1 MPLRKIIRSREGKM
15 NEWFKKLLTTIKEK
29 WAKWTAVQ
37 KGILIGIIVVVIVA
51 IVLMAT
57 LSSRPT
63 TVHLFNSPITDENE
77 REKIMYRL
85 DQDNVKAF
93 VSSDGYISVSDETTA
108 KKYRSK
114 LIAEGLEPTSIDAY
128 SLFDTTR
135 WSRTDFDDKVNWLRS
150 TEAALKGHLEDLDG
164 IQRANVILT
173 LPDDSL
179 FAADQKPVT
188 ASVIL
193 YARGGSNVLED
204 KKQIKG
210 IQHLILRSVEG
221 LKEENISIVDGATN
235 LEINDFSGMEAT
247 ERIDNIAK
255 EQKLILKLETQYSSS
270 VLAALKSTYSDNRV
284 RIANMKIDMDMSKR
298 QSTAKEYSGITIKK
312 DNPDTPYDDSEVRDN
327 LVVSS
332 ETVTKEWTGTGYNPE
347 GVAGTEGQNPPV
359 YSDMSNVIGKSTESG
374 VKVNNALNEKN
385 TTEEVSPSIDRV
397 TVSVNIDG
405 TWQYPLYDATGK
417 LQLSES
423 GGYKRNYIPIST
435 EELASVTKLV
445 QGAVGY
451 NKSRGDIVTV
461 TNIPFDRTDEFR
473 KEDLAYIKAQQT
485 KKTIMFILIGLA
497 VVLIAFVLFR
507 FISREIERRRRLREE
522 ELLRKQQAA
531 REQALWDAKEQGM
544 EVTMSVE
551 ERRRA
556 ELQEN
561 AIAMAKEHPEDV
573 AMLIRT
579 WLMEE

>member
-1 MPLRKIIRSREGKM
+1 M
-15 NEWFKKLLTTIKEK
+15 NEWFKKLLASFKEK

-51 IVLMAT
+51 IILMIS

-63 TVHLFNSPITDENE
+63 TVHLFNAKITDETE
-77 REKIMYRL
+77 RDKILFRL
-85 DQDNVKAF
+85 DKDNVKAY
-93 VSSDGYISVSDETTA
+93 VSSDGYISVDDEATA
-108 KKYRSK
+108 KKYSAI
-114 LIAEGLEPTSIDAY
+114 LIAEGLQPTEADAY
-128 SLFDTTR
+128 SLFDTTK
-135 WSRTDFDDKVNWLRS
+135 WSRTDFDDKVNWLRA
-150 TEAALKGHLEDLDG
+150 TEKVVQKQLLYLPG
-164 IQRANVILT
+164 IQTASVVLV
-173 LPDDSL
+173 LPDDDL
-179 FAADQKPVT
+179 FTTQQKPVT

-193 YARGGSNVLED
+193 TAKSGSDCLTD
-204 KKQIKG
+204 KKQIKS
-210 IQHLILRSVEG
+210 IQNLIRTCVEG
-221 LKEENISIVDGATN
+221 LTDENISIVDGNTN
-235 LEINDFSGMEAT
+235 LEVNDFTGMEAS
-247 ERIDNIAK
+247 ERVDIIAK
-255 EQKLILKLETQYSSS
+255 EQKEILKLETQYSSQ
-270 VLAALKSTYSDNRV
+270 VLAALKSTYSSNRV

-298 QSTAKEYSGITIKK
+298 SFTAKEYSGVTIKK
-312 DNPDTPYDDSEVRDN
+312 DNPDTPYDDSEIRDN

-347 GVAGTEGQNPPV
+347 GPAGVEGQNPPV
-359 YSDMSNVIGKSTESG
+359 YSDMTNVVGKSTETG
-374 VKVNNALNEKN
+374 VKQNNALNEKN

-405 TWQYPLYDATGK
+405 TWQYPIYDAKGK

-423 GGYKRNYIPIST
+423 GGYKRNYVPISA

-473 KEDLAYIKAQQT
+473 KEDMAYIKAQQT
-485 KKTIMFILIGLA
+485 KKTIMFILIGVA
-497 VVLIAFVLFR
+497 VVLLAFVLFR
-507 FISREIERRRRLREE
+507 FVSREIERRKRQREE
-522 ELLRKQQAA
+522 ELLRKQQAE

-551 ERRRA
+551 ERKRA

-579 WLMEE
+579 WIMEE

>member
-1 MPLRKIIRSREGKM
+1 M
-15 NEWFKKLLTTIKEK
+15 NEWFKKLLASFKEK

-51 IVLMAT
+51 IILMVS

-63 TVHLFNSPITDENE
+63 TVHLFNAKITDETE
-77 REKIMYRL
+77 RDKILFRL
-85 DQDNVKAF
+85 DKDNVKAY
-93 VSSDGYISVSDETTA
+93 VSSDGYISVDDEATA
-108 KKYRSK
+108 KKYSAI
-114 LIAEGLEPTSIDAY
+114 LIAEGLQPTEADAY
-128 SLFDTTR
+128 SLFDTTK
-135 WSRTDFDDKVNWLRS
+135 WSRTDFDDKVNWLRA
-150 TEAALKGHLEDLDG
+150 TEKVVQKQLLYLPG
-164 IQRANVILT
+164 IQTASVVLV
-173 LPDDSL
+173 LPDDDL
-179 FAADQKPVT
+179 FTTQQKPVT

-193 YARGGSNVLED
+193 TAKSGSDCLTD
-204 KKQIKG
+204 KKQIKS
-210 IQHLILRSVEG
+210 IQNLIRTCVEG
-221 LKEENISIVDGATN
+221 LTDENISIVDGNTN
-235 LEINDFSGMEAT
+235 LEVNDFTGMEAS
-247 ERIDNIAK
+247 ERVDIIAK
-255 EQKLILKLETQYSSS
+255 EQKEILKLETQYSSQ
-270 VLAALKSTYSDNRV
+270 VLAALKSTYSSNRV

-298 QSTAKEYSGITIKK
+298 SFTAKEYSGVTIKK
-312 DNPDTPYDDSEVRDN
+312 DNPDTPYDDSEIRDN

-347 GVAGTEGQNPPV
+347 GPAGVEGQNPPV
-359 YSDMSNVIGKSTESG
+359 YSDMTNVVGKSTETG
-374 VKVNNALNEKN
+374 VKQNNALNEKN

-405 TWQYPLYDATGK
+405 TWQYPIYDAKGK

-423 GGYKRNYIPIST
+423 GGYKRNYVPISA

-473 KEDLAYIKAQQT
+473 KEDMAYIKAQQT
-485 KKTIMFILIGLA
+485 KKTIMFILIGVA
-497 VVLIAFVLFR
+497 VVLLAFVLFR
-507 FISREIERRRRLREE
+507 FVSREIERRKRQREE
-522 ELLRKQQAA
+522 ELLRKQQAE

-551 ERRRA
+551 ERKRA

-579 WLMEE
+579 WIMEE

>member
-1 MPLRKIIRSREGKM
+1 M
-15 NEWFKKLLTTIKEK
+15 NEWFKKIFNTIKEK
-29 WAKWTAVQ
+29 WAKWTALQ
-37 KGILIGIIVVVIVA
+37 KGILIGIIVVVVVA
-51 IVLMAT
+51 IILLAT

-63 TVHLFNSPITDENE
+63 TVHLFNSPVADETE
-77 REKIMYRL
+77 REKILYRL
-85 DQDNVKAF
+85 DEDNVKAY
-93 VSSDGYISVSDETTA
+93 VSSDNYISVEDESTA

-114 LIAEGLEPTSIDAY
+114 LIAEGLEPSRADAY

-150 TEAALKGHLEDLDG
+150 TESAVTDHLQQLDG
-164 IQRANVILT
+164 IQRASVKLT

-188 ASVIL
+188 ASVVL
-193 YARGGSNVLED
+193 YAKGGSDCLED

-210 IQHLILRSVEG
+210 IQRLILKSVEG
-221 LKEENISIVDGATN
+221 LTDENISIVDGSTN
-235 LEINDFSGMEAT
+235 LEINDFTGMEAT

-255 EQKLILKLETQYSSS
+255 EQKLILKLETQYSSQ
-270 VLAALKSTYSDNRV
+270 VLNALKSTYSDSRV
-284 RIANMKIDMDMSKR
+284 RIANMKIDMDMSKK
-298 QSTAKEYSGITIKK
+298 QSTSKEYSGVTIKA
-312 DNPDTPYDDSEVRDN
+312 DNPDTPYDDSEIRDN

-347 GVAGTEGQNPPV
+347 GPAGTEGQNPPV
-359 YSDMSNVIGKSTESG
+359 YSDMSNVIGKSTETG
-374 VKVNNALNEKN
+374 VKQNNALNEKN
-385 TTEEVSPSIDRV
+385 TTEEVSPSIDRI

-405 TWQYPLYDATGK
+405 TWQYPIYDEKGN

-423 GGYKRNYIPIST
+423 GGYKRNYVPISDD
-435 EELASVTKLV
+435 ELSKVTKLV
-445 QGAVGY
+445 EGSVGY
-451 NKSRGDIVTV
+451 NKNRGDIVTV

-473 KEDLAYIKAQQT
+473 KEDLAYIKSQQT
-485 KKTIMFILIGLA
+485 KKTILFILIGVA
-497 VVLIAFVLFR
+497 VVLLAFVIFR

-522 ELLRKQQAA
+522 EQLRKQREE

-551 ERRRA
+551 ERKRA

-579 WLMEE
+579 WLTEE